1 MNVFQAIMVLLV
13 QRGCAVTVSEGI
25 VTVITPDD
33 VTWDFT
39 VPQVKEEKEKR
50 EEKGREKEAHRE

>member
-39 VPQVKEEKEKR
+39 VPQVKEV
-50 EEKGREKEAHRE
+50 GRG